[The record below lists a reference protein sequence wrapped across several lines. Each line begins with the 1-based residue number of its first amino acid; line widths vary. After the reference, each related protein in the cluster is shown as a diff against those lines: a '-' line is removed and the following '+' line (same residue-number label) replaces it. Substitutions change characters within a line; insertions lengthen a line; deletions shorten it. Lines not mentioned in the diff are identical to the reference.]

1 MDGYPE
7 NDNPCLLNALIIKQ
21 SATDHLYLRMDL
33 ILRLVRHYLDENNQL
48 AATNAR
54 YLARIGMELLD
65 RKEHPWLQDARRFQ
79 TEKEIEFEKERVR
92 IEDNER
98 AGTYSPE
105 EAALRMKE
113 LKAAKKAYRI
123 EQARIYLENEER
135 NNNDTR

>member
-65 RKEHPWLQDARRFQ
+65 RKERPWLQDARKFQ
-79 TEKEIEFEKERVR
+79 TEKEIEFERERAQ
-92 IEDNER
+92 IEERER

-105 EAALRMKE
+105 EAALRMEE
-113 LKAAKKAYRI
+113 LTAAKKACRI

>member
-1 MDGYPE
+1 
-7 NDNPCLLNALIIKQ
+7 
-21 SATDHLYLRMDL
+21 MDL
-33 ILRLVRHYLDENNQL
+33 ILRLVKRYLGENNQL

-123 EQARIYLENEER
+123 EQARIYLENEEK

>member
-1 MDGYPE
+1 MDSYPE
-7 NDNPCLLNALIIKQ
+7 SDNPCLLNALIIKQ

-33 ILRLVRHYLDENNQL
+33 ILRLVKRYLDENNQL